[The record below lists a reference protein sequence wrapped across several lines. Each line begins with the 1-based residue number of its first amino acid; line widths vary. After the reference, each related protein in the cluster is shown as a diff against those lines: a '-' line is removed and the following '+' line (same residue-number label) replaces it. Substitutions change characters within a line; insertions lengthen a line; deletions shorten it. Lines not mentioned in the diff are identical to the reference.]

1 MKFIKLYLSKTKYFY
16 IINETWNNEGW
27 WARDIYTI
35 FILHHAGTVLTCYTC
50 ALQDRRKVFSLLEDR
65 YRPLGSRFIGR
76 EDLRRDIISRRSNSD
91 EGLGE
96 QIERRRRME
105 ELTNRIDR
113 GREARIRD
121 IETQIRLEGR
131 VSSESEE
138 DPYGLENM
146 FNLDTI

>member
-1 MKFIKLYLSKTKYFY
+1 MYGVVLSKLF
-16 IINETWNNEGW
+16 
-27 WARDIYTI
+27 
-35 FILHHAGTVLTCYTC
+35 FS
-50 ALQDRRKVFSLLEDR
+50 RKVFSLLEDR